1 MGEVAKG
8 WGRWSTTE
16 RVVAIILLSVP
27 AIFLLSVPA
36 IFLVVWGLV
45 LYEPPMGPGSAE
57 PLDRSLAPEGKPS
70 TSSRKL

>member
-8 WGRWSTTE
+8 WGRWSTNE

-27 AIFLLSVPA
+27 AIFL
-36 IFLVVWGLV
+36 VVWGLV
-45 LYEPPMGPGSAE
+45 LHEPPMGPGSAE
-57 PLDRSLAPEGKPS
+57 LLDPSLAPEGKPS

>member
-27 AIFLLSVPA
+27 AIFL
-36 IFLVVWGLV
+36 VVWGLV
-45 LYEPPMGPGSAE
+45 LYEPPIGPGPAE